1 MDVVKYSITKP
12 VAVIVGV
19 IFVLVFGFISLTEM
33 PYQLSPTVI
42 EPDISVTTT
51 WPGATPYEVEREIIE
66 EQEKVLN
73 GIPRLVEMESSAF
86 NGRGSITLKFSIG
99 TDVNDALLRVSNKL
113 DEVRS
118 YPENVERPIITATGA
133 ATSPAIWMLLK
144 TQAGNTRSAYT
155 YRTYFENQ
163 IRQYLERVSG
173 VADLVFKIGPVG
185 ICRAGVARLCF

>member
-66 EQEKVLN
+66 EQEK
-73 GIPRLVEMESSAF
+73 
-86 NGRGSITLKFSIG
+86 
-99 TDVNDALLRVSNKL
+99 
-113 DEVRS
+113 
-118 YPENVERPIITATGA
+118 Y
-133 ATSPAIWMLLK
+133 
-144 TQAGNTRSAYT
+144 
-155 YRTYFENQ
+155 
-163 IRQYLERVSG
+163 
-173 VADLVFKIGPVG
+173 
-185 ICRAGVARLCF
+185 